1 VSPGANGSAT
11 SAVKVVADL
20 TSFGRSHVF
29 LELYHSWFYML
40 FVCALPLLALVF
52 LNSAL
57 LRAVRQSRRRHA
69 PLSASDKKNNDTTVM
84 LIAVVVIFFL
94 CQAPALV
101 SRIIWAVIKD
111 PNEFRSL
118 HLFLINELG
127 NLCIILNSAVNFL
140 PYYFFGK
147 RFRAEFRRQFS
158 LSAISRCHLTTT
170 SKSPPSP
177 AAAAILQPHD
187 RADVQLS
194 PLLVAH

>member
-1 VSPGANGSAT
+1 VWYLICAIVFNLPNSPSIAPPRSPCVAGANGSAT

-40 FVCALPLLALVF
+40 FVCALPLLALVL

-111 PNEFRSL
+111 PNEFRFSPSL
-118 HLFLINELG
+118 SSSTTSSSWVTCALT
-127 NLCIILNSAVNFL
+127 ILNSAVNFL
-140 PYYFFGK
+140 TLLLLRQTLPRRVNKCGK
-147 RFRAEFRRQFS
+147 
-158 LSAISRCHLTTT
+158 
-170 SKSPPSP
+170 
-177 AAAAILQPHD
+177 
-187 RADVQLS
+187 DVI
-194 PLLVAH
+194 